1 MAETA
6 STREVAG
13 QTLAE
18 LGAEFPDLVVL
29 GGDLNVSTFA
39 FLFGDKYPDRFF
51 DFGPAEQNIV
61 SVAAGMASS
70 GKIPVVSTFAVFS
83 TSRPHDQLRVGV
95 SQPRLNVKVIATHSG
110 IITGEDG
117 VSAHSIEDLALMC
130 ALPEFTVV
138 VPADGPEAVRAVRS
152 AVATQGPFYVRLSRS
167 ATPVVH
173 PQDYDFRLGKAETMR
188 EGDDAAIV
196 ACGIMVG
203 VALDAAETLA
213 AEGISCRVLN
223 MATVKP
229 LDERAVVVAARETG
243 AIVTAEEH
251 YVDGRTGQHGG
262 ADARP
267 RGPHAP
273 GNGRPPRL
281 RRVRPPRRAHGQVPP
296 NRRRRS
302 PGGAARGVA
311 EGGVGGLRTTATW
324 APRLRLPYC
333 NRRSAEQFHV

>member
-39 FLFGDKYPDRFF
+39 FLFGEKYPDRFF

-95 SQPRLNVKVIATHSG
+95 SQPRLNVKVVATHSG

-138 VPADGPEAVRAVRS
+138 VARRRPRGRPCRPQRRRHPWPVLRPALPRRHARGARR
-152 AVATQGPFYVRLSRS
+152 GLRLPAGR
-167 ATPVVH
+167 
-173 PQDYDFRLGKAETMR
+173 G
-188 EGDDAAIV
+188 GDDAR
-196 ACGIMVG
+196 GRRRG
-203 VALDAAETLA
+203 D
-213 AEGISCRVLN
+213 CRVRHHG
-223 MATVKP
+223 
-229 LDERAVVVAARETG
+229 ER
-243 AIVTAEEH
+243 
-251 YVDGRTGQHGG
+251 
-262 ADARP
+262 
-267 RGPHAP
+267 
-273 GNGRPPRL
+273 
-281 RRVRPPRRAHGQVPP
+281 RRWRPPRRSPP
-296 NRRRRS
+296 RAY
-302 PGGAARGVA
+302 PAACS
-311 EGGVGGLRTTATW
+311 TW
-324 APRLRLPYC
+324 PP
-333 NRRSAEQFHV
+333 

>member
-6 STREVAG
+6 STREAAG
-13 QTLAE
+13 QTLAD
-18 LGAEFPDLVVL
+18 LGAEFPNLVVL

-138 VPADGPEAVRAVRS
+138 VPADGPEAVHAVRS
-152 AVATQGPFYVRLSRS
+152 AVATQGPFYVRLSRA

-173 PQDYDFRLGKAETMR
+173 GAEYDFRLGEAETMR
-188 EGDDAAIV
+188 EGDAAAIV

-213 AEGISCRVLN
+213 AEGISCRVIN

-251 YVDGRTGQHGG
+251 YVGGGLGSMVAQTLAREAPTPQETVALHGYAESG
-262 ADARP
+262 PPDALMAKYHLTAADVAQ
-267 RGPHAP
+267 AA
-273 GNGRPPRL
+273 
-281 RRVRPPRRAHGQVPP
+281 RRAV
-296 NRRRRS
+296 
-302 PGGAARGVA
+302 ARKAG
-311 EGGVGGLRTTATW
+311 
-324 APRLRLPYC
+324 
-333 NRRSAEQFHV
+333 

>member
-13 QTLAE
+13 QTLAD

-138 VPADGPEAVRAVRS
+138 VPADGPEAVHAVRS
-152 AVATQGPFYVRLSRS
+152 AVATQGPFYVRLSRA

-173 PQDYDFRLGKAETMR
+173 GEGVRLPTGR
-188 EGDDAAIV
+188 GRDDA
-196 ACGIMVG
+196 
-203 VALDAAETLA
+203 
-213 AEGISCRVLN
+213 
-223 MATVKP
+223 
-229 LDERAVVVAARETG
+229 
-243 AIVTAEEH
+243 
-251 YVDGRTGQHGG
+251 
-262 ADARP
+262 
-267 RGPHAP
+267 RG
-273 GNGRPPRL
+273 
-281 RRVRPPRRAHGQVPP
+281 
-296 NRRRRS
+296 RRRRDS
-302 PGGAARGVA
+302 GLRHHGRRGAGCRRDACGRGHIVPRDQHGDGETAGRAGRGRRRAGDGRDSDGGGA
-311 EGGVGGLRTTATW
+311 L
-324 APRLRLPYC
+324 
-333 NRRSAEQFHV
+333 RRSAAWAAWSSQTLAREAPTPQETVALHGYAESGPPDALMAKYHLTAADVAQAARRAVSRKAG